1 MYVRKRGRPNG
12 HMKWRKKILNM
23 KYPLKLILRPVS
35 KQTTFFAMIF
45 IEPDGCFRQV
55 STTLGL
61 FEGRRTQQTTF
72 ILKRF
77 TKIWSKKPFFTRNC
91 AARTFQNSKLYS
103 CERKSIQMVWKKKV
117 CNWQKKVLQRKRD
130 FFFWGLSR
138 LYLKS
143 GWVVGRRHPFAQ
155 LLLRSTYYSWKEP
168 HWQKLVRKSKNRV
181 SVTERKI
188 SSEKSAYL

>member
-1 MYVRKRGRPNG
+1 
-12 HMKWRKKILNM
+12 
-23 KYPLKLILRPVS
+23 
-35 KQTTFFAMIF
+35 MIF

-72 ILKRF
+72 IPKRF

-103 CERKSIQMVWKKKV
+103 CEKRASKWFERKKFAIDKKKV
-117 CNWQKKVLQRKRD
+117 LERKRRFP
-130 FFFWGLSR
+130 FFEVVQSFIWRVDGS
-138 LYLKS
+138 S
-143 GWVVGRRHPFAQ
+143 GEDIPLLNYYYVV
-155 LLLRSTYYSWKEP
+155 LTYYSWKEP
-168 HWQKLVRKSKNRV
+168 HWQKLVRKLKNRV

>member
-1 MYVRKRGRPNG
+1 
-12 HMKWRKKILNM
+12 M

-61 FEGRRTQQTTF
+61 FEGRRTLQTTF
-72 ILKRF
+72 IPKRF
-77 TKIWSKKPFFTRNC
+77 TKKIWSKKPFFTRNS
-91 AARTFQNSKLYS
+91 AARTFQNSKLYFCEKRAS
-103 CERKSIQMVWKKKV
+103 KWFERKKFAID
-117 CNWQKKVLQRKRD
+117 KKVLQRKRD

-143 GWVVGRRHPFAQ
+143 GWVVGRRHLFAQ
-155 LLLRSTYYSWKEP
+155 LLPLRTLLFLRRDP
-168 HWQKLVRKSKNRV
+168 L
-181 SVTERKI
+181 TKI
-188 SSEKSAYL
+188 GLKIEE